1 MTAKK
6 TEEMFPTEAEVTAAQ
21 PAPTSRLS
29 SYRTRGDPAPFEHLE
44 DVQDQEL
51 KLMDWAFRKGNYG
64 DYAVLELVDGEGV
77 LHTVATGAV
86 VIMDAL
92 QHVPTDTPKPLAVR
106 FIKVERFWSME

>member
-1 MTAKK
+1 MMAKK
-6 TEEMFPTEAEVTAAQ
+6 TEEMFPSEDEVVATQEA
-21 PAPTSRLS
+21 PKNRLS
-29 SYRTRGDPAPFEHLE
+29 TFRTRGDPAPFEHLE
-44 DVQDQEL
+44 DVSDQEL

-64 DYAVLELVDGEGV
+64 DYAVLEIVDEDGV